1 MKQILI
7 IGGGPA
13 GCMAAIACKTFNPSY
28 TVMLIEGNPRLGEK
42 LRLTGGGRC
51 NLTANVTPEEIIKHT
66 PRNGRFLFSSLNN
79 MDPHAIMRFFTDRKL
94 KLKEEDHQRIF
105 PTSDKAED
113 VVNVLEHELRQL
125 GVQVQLS
132 TRVSSIDVKKKQVKT
147 NKGAFTFDHL
157 IFATGGATYPQT
169 GSNGQSFELLK
180 QCGHTITPL
189 KPSEVPL
196 VSNASIIQTK
206 ELQGLSFKDISM
218 TAYVND
224 KKIIQVTHDLLFTHF
239 GLSGPAA
246 LQTSSYLNDAFK
258 EGNKVT
264 VSIDFLPQV
273 KREELEAQLKSKPI
287 EDVLLFYGIPKRL
300 LQVLK
305 TRASLDVVSI
315 KQFKLELHGTRGF
328 TTAFVTSGGVSLK
341 EIDPKTMR
349 SKLVPWLS
357 VCGEALD
364 VNSLTGGYN
373 MTVAFSTGYTAG
385 VMLEN

>member
-13 GCMAAIACKTFNPSY
+13 GCMAAIACKTHNPTD
-28 TVMLIEGNPRLGEK
+28 TVILLEGNPRLGEK

-51 NLTANVTPEEIIKHT
+51 NLTANVSAEEIIKHT
-66 PRNGRFLFSSLNN
+66 PRNGRFLFSSLTN

-94 KLKEEDHQRIF
+94 TLKEEDHQRIF

-113 VVNVLEHELRQL
+113 VVKVLENELKKL
-125 GVQVQLS
+125 GVQIQLS
-132 TRVSSIDVKKKQVKT
+132 TLVTSIDVKHKHIKT
-147 NKGAFTFDHL
+147 NRGSFPFDHL

-196 VSNASIIQTK
+196 VSNASIIQAK

-218 TAYVND
+218 TAFVND

-258 EGNKVT
+258 DGNKVY
-264 VSIDFLPQV
+264 VSIDFFPQI
-273 KREELEAQLKSKPI
+273 KREELEAQLKSKTI
-287 EDVLLFYGIPKRL
+287 EDVLLFHGIPKRL
-300 LQVLK
+300 IQVLK
-305 TRASLDVVSI
+305 TRDLLDVKSI
-315 KQFKLELHGTRGF
+315 KQFTLELHGTRGF

-349 SKLVPWLS
+349 SKVVPWLS

-385 VMLEN
+385 LMLEK

>member
-13 GCMAAIACKTFNPSY
+13 GCMAAIACKTQHPQHQ
-28 TVMLIEGNPRLGEK
+28 VILLEGNSRLGEK

-51 NLTANVTPEEIIKHT
+51 NLTANVSAEEIIKHT

-94 KLKEEDHQRIF
+94 LLKEEDHQRIF
-105 PTSDKAED
+105 PITDKAED
-113 VVNVLEHELRQL
+113 VVNVLENELKKY
-125 GVQVQLS
+125 GVQIQLS
-132 TRVSSIDVKKKQVKT
+132 TLVTSIDVKHKQIKT
-147 NKGAFTFDHL
+147 NKGNFPFDHL

-196 VSNASIIQTK
+196 VSNASIIQSK
-206 ELQGLSFKDISM
+206 DLQGLSFKDITI
-218 TAYVND
+218 TAFVNE

-246 LQTSSYLNDAFK
+246 LQTSSYLNDAFSD
-258 EGNKVT
+258 GNKVH
-264 VSIDFLPQV
+264 VSIDFLPKV
-273 KREELEAQLKSKPI
+273 KREILEAQVKVKPI
-287 EDVLLFYGIPKRL
+287 DEILLFHGIPKRL
-300 LQVLK
+300 IQVLK
-305 TRASLDVVSI
+305 TGESLDVMSI

-328 TTAFVTSGGVSLK
+328 TTAFVTCGGVSLK

-349 SKLVPWLS
+349 SKLLPWLS
-357 VCGEALD
+357 ICGEALD

-385 VMLEN
+385 LMLEN

>member
-13 GCMAAIACKTFNPSY
+13 GCMAAIACKTQHPQHQ
-28 TVMLIEGNPRLGEK
+28 VILLEGNSCLGEK

-51 NLTANVTPEEIIKHT
+51 NLTANVSAEEIIKHT

-79 MDPHAIMRFFTDRKL
+79 LDPHAIMRFFTDRKL
-94 KLKEEDHQRIF
+94 LLKEEDHQRIF
-105 PTSDKAED
+105 PITDKAED
-113 VVNVLEHELRQL
+113 VVNVLENELKKY
-125 GVQVQLS
+125 GVQIQLS
-132 TRVSSIDVKKKQVKT
+132 TLVTSIDVKHKQIKT
-147 NKGAFTFDHL
+147 NKGNFPFDHL

-196 VSNASIIQTK
+196 VSNASIIQSK
-206 ELQGLSFKDISM
+206 DLQGLSFKDITI
-218 TAYVND
+218 TAFVNE

-246 LQTSSYLNDAFK
+246 LQTSSYLNDAFID
-258 EGNKVT
+258 GNKVH
-264 VSIDFLPQV
+264 VSIDFLPKV
-273 KREELEAQLKSKPI
+273 KREILEAQVKVKPI
-287 EDVLLFYGIPKRL
+287 DEILLFHGIPKRL
-300 LQVLK
+300 IQVLK
-305 TRASLDVVSI
+305 TGKSLDVMSI

-328 TTAFVTSGGVSLK
+328 TTAFVTCGGVSLK

-357 VCGEALD
+357 ICGEALD

-385 VMLEN
+385 LMLEN

>member
-79 MDPHAIMRFFTDRKL
+79 MDPHAIMRFFTERKL

-258 EGNKVT
+258 EGNKIT

-273 KREELEAQLKSKPI
+273 KREELEAQIKSKPI

>member
-13 GCMAAIACKTFNPSY
+13 GCMAAIACKTHNPSN
-28 TVMLIEGNPRLGEK
+28 TVILIEGNPRLGEK

-51 NLTANVTPEEIIKHT
+51 NMTANVSAEEIIKHT

-79 MDPHAIMRFFTDRKL
+79 LDPQAIMRFFTERKL
-94 KLKEEDHQRIF
+94 MLKEEDHQRIF
-105 PTSDKAED
+105 PVSDKAED
-113 VVNVLEHELRQL
+113 VVNVLENELKQL
-125 GVQVQLS
+125 GVKIQRS
-132 TRVSSIDVKKKQVKT
+132 TLVTSIDVDHKQIKT
-147 NKGAFTFDHL
+147 SKGSFEFDHL

-169 GSNGQSFELLK
+169 GSNGQSFELLR

-189 KPSEVPL
+189 KPAEVPL
-196 VSNASIIQTK
+196 VSNASIIQAK

-218 TAYVND
+218 TTYVND
-224 KKIIQVTHDLLFTHF
+224 KKIIHVTHDLLFTHF
-239 GLSGPAA
+239 GLWGPAA
-246 LQTSSYLNDAFK
+246 LQTSSYLSDAFK
-258 EGNKVT
+258 DGNKVLI
-264 VSIDFLPQV
+264 SIDFLPNV
-273 KREELEAQLKSKPI
+273 KREELEAQVKDL
-287 EDVLLFYGIPKRL
+287 ENALLSHGIPKRL
-300 LQVLK
+300 IQVLK
-305 TRASLDVVSI
+305 TREMLDVKSI
-315 KQFKLELHGTRGF
+315 KQFTLELHGTRGF
-328 TTAFVTSGGVSLK
+328 TTAFVTCGGVSLK

-385 VMLEN
+385 WMIEN

>member
-13 GCMAAIACKTFNPSY
+13 GCMAAIACKTQHPQHQ
-28 TVMLIEGNPRLGEK
+28 VILLEGNSRMGEK

-51 NLTANVTPEEIIKHT
+51 NLTANVSAEEIIKHT

-79 MDPHAIMRFFTDRKL
+79 LDPHAIMRFFTDRKL
-94 KLKEEDHQRIF
+94 LLKEEDHQRIF
-105 PTSDKAED
+105 PITDKAED
-113 VVNVLEHELRQL
+113 VVNVLENELKKY
-125 GVQVQLS
+125 GVQIQLS
-132 TRVSSIDVKKKQVKT
+132 TLVTSIDVKHKQIKT
-147 NKGAFTFDHL
+147 NKGNFPFDHL

-196 VSNASIIQTK
+196 VSNASIIQSK
-206 ELQGLSFKDISM
+206 DLQGLSFKDITI
-218 TAYVND
+218 TAFVNE

-246 LQTSSYLNDAFK
+246 LQTSSYLNDAFID
-258 EGNKVT
+258 GNKVH
-264 VSIDFLPQV
+264 VSIDFLPKV
-273 KREELEAQLKSKPI
+273 KREILEAQVKVKPI
-287 EDVLLFYGIPKRL
+287 EEILLFHGIPKRL
-300 LQVLK
+300 IQVLK
-305 TRASLDVVSI
+305 TGESLDVMSI

-328 TTAFVTSGGVSLK
+328 TTAFVTCGGVSLK

-349 SKLVPWLS
+349 SKLLPWLS
-357 VCGEALD
+357 ICGEALD

-385 VMLEN
+385 LMLEN

>member
-13 GCMAAIACKTFNPSY
+13 GCMAAIACKTQHPQHQ
-28 TVMLIEGNPRLGEK
+28 VILLEGNSRLGEK

-51 NLTANVTPEEIIKHT
+51 NLTANVSAEEIIKHT

-79 MDPHAIMRFFTDRKL
+79 MDPHTIMRFFTDRKL
-94 KLKEEDHQRIF
+94 LLKEEDHQRIF
-105 PTSDKAED
+105 PITDKAED
-113 VVNVLEHELRQL
+113 VVNVLENELKKY
-125 GVQVQLS
+125 GVQIQLS
-132 TRVSSIDVKKKQVKT
+132 TLVTSIDVKHKQIKT
-147 NKGAFTFDHL
+147 NKGNFPFDHL

-196 VSNASIIQTK
+196 VSNASIIQSK
-206 ELQGLSFKDISM
+206 DLQGLSFKDITI
-218 TAYVND
+218 TAFVNE

-246 LQTSSYLNDAFK
+246 LQTSSYLNDAFID
-258 EGNKVT
+258 GNKVH
-264 VSIDFLPQV
+264 VSIDFLPKV
-273 KREELEAQLKSKPI
+273 KREILEAQVKLKPI
-287 EDVLLFYGIPKRL
+287 EEILLFHGIPKRL
-300 LQVLK
+300 IQVLK
-305 TRASLDVVSI
+305 TGESLDVMSI

-328 TTAFVTSGGVSLK
+328 TTAFVTCGGVSLK

-357 VCGEALD
+357 ICGEALD

-385 VMLEN
+385 LMLEN